1 MPAHIHMH
9 SVIIFYL
16 IYAAIARRHMVL
28 LGSSEFSTQLLLQC
42 LVICFSFSFYFFR
55 IEISE
60 MREHRSEARGLIFSS
75 LFSQRGIVGV
85 KPRPGGRP
93 GRGENWTGVGEGR
106 GEAQTRGEASQGAAC
121 RPHLLLH
128 FLPLAPNPLLSS
140 EPRHLNFF
148 RGRRKAAH
156 LALGPG
162 SGMCTSLSIWSPPAR
177 QGLRQAAVG
186 GRR

>member
-93 GRGENWTGVGEGR
+93 PR
-106 GEAQTRGEASQGAAC
+106 GAAC

-162 SGMCTSLSIWSPPAR
+162 SGMCTSLRVWWDRDCSLWP
-177 QGLRQAAVG
+177 
-186 GRR
+186 